1 MPRGDRGSAT
11 LEVSI
16 LAPVLL
22 LVVFTIIQVGL
33 WSYARSLAL
42 GAAQEGVAAGRAYG
56 AAAEAGRSRAQAFL
70 DETAGDSL
78 VGSSVTSSATAVT
91 LRVEVTGRALSV
103 LPGVPGLPVRQRA
116 EGPLERFTSP

>member
-1 MPRGDRGSAT
+1 MQRAERGSAT
-11 LEVSI
+11 IEIAV

-22 LVVFTIIQVGL
+22 LLVFTIVQVGL

-42 GAAQEGVAAGRAYG
+42 AAAQEGVTAGRAHG
-56 AAAEAGRSRAQAFL
+56 APADAGRSRAVSFL
-70 DETAGDSL
+70 DAAAGDSL
-78 VGSSVTSSATAVT
+78 VDRDVRADRAAGV
-91 LRVEVTGRALSV
+91 LRIEVTGRALSV